1 MARLVAPSERRSRTR
16 PTLPRRSASSDG
28 LVPRNAADGVKPPR
42 VSAPAEEIKPLDSEE
57 CAAFLEASREER
69 LEALYVLA
77 VHCGLREGELLTLR
91 WEDVHLEAVKPA
103 MLVRRTLTRGED
115 GRGWVVGASTK
126 SGKGRRV
133 RLTRRAVTA
142 LKDHRK
148 LQLEERMCL
157 AGLWQDQ
164 GLVFAGETGS
174 FINPSNLRNRS
185 FKRIKARSGV
195 REDLRFH
202 DLRHTCATLLL
213 SEGVNAKVVSEL
225 LGHASIT
232 ITLNIYSHVLP
243 DMQDSAA
250 DAMEA
255 ALS

>member
-1 MARLVAPSERRSRTR
+1 
-16 PTLPRRSASSDG
+16 
-28 LVPRNAADGVKPPR
+28 
-42 VSAPAEEIKPLDSEE
+42 
-57 CAAFLEASREER
+57 
-69 LEALYVLA
+69 VLA
-77 VHCGLREGELLTLR
+77 IHCGLREGELLALR
-91 WEDVHLEAVKPA
+91 WEDVALEAVKPA
-103 MLVRRTLTRGED
+103 VLVRRTLTRGEE
-115 GRGWVVGASTK
+115 GRGWIVSASTK

-133 RLTRRAVTA
+133 RLTQRAAAA
-142 LKDHRK
+142 LKDHRRT
-148 LQLEERMCL
+148 QLEERMRL

-164 GLVFAGETGS
+164 GLVFASETGS
-174 FINPSNLRNRS
+174 LLNPSNLRNRS

-213 SEGVNAKVVSEL
+213 GEGVIAKVVSEM

-232 ITLNIYSHVLP
+232 ITLNTYSHVLP

-255 ALS
+255 ALGAM